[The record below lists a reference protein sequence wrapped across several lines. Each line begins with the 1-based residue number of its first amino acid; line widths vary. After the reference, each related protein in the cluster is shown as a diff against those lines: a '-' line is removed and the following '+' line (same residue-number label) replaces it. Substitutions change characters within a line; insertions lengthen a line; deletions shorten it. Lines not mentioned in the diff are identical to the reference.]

1 MVFLCFCS
9 TLAHVEISKVDM
21 FQKLDIILYC
31 LYLHE
36 IRLLH
41 NNFYIVMN
49 KRLRSYS
56 ESPVIINII
65 AVLLLLLLLL
75 SSLY

>member
-1 MVFLCFCS
+1 
-9 TLAHVEISKVDM
+9 
-21 FQKLDIILYC
+21 
-31 LYLHE
+31 
-36 IRLLH
+36 
-41 NNFYIVMN
+41 MN

-75 SSLY
+75 LSLY